1 MSLASRYRE
10 VRDYTEHLS
19 SYLSAEDQTVQ
30 SMPDCSPTKWH
41 RAHTT
46 WFFETVVLTQLV
58 PTYQPF
64 NPLFIE
70 LFNSY
75 YEAVGPQ
82 FPRAARGVISRPG
95 IQEIADYRAHVD
107 QAMVEL
113 LSDSSFADYA
123 IVELGLQHEQQHQE
137 LLLMD
142 IKHAMS
148 LNPLRPVTFPMN
160 FEPGSIHSSHPNQS
174 QPWLPF
180 FAGLVDIGATEAGF
194 AFDNEQPR
202 HATYLQDFEIAST
215 LVTNEE
221 WLAFMD
227 AGGYQR
233 SEFWLSEGWNFVQQH
248 GINAPLYWLERDGNW
263 LQFTLAGVAPLDLKA
278 PVTHISY
285 YEADA
290 YASYAGARLPTE
302 AEWEHT
308 AASMPQ
314 DFQQAYDSGWQ
325 WTGSAYLPYPGF
337 TPLNGTVREYNGKFM
352 ASQMVLRGGSAL
364 TPEGHARATYRNFFY
379 PHARWMQSSVRLAR

>member
-10 VRDYTEHLS
+10 VRDYTEHLC

-123 IVELGLQHEQQHQE
+123 IVELGLQHEQ
-137 LLLMD
+137 
-142 IKHAMS
+142 
-148 LNPLRPVTFPMN
+148 
-160 FEPGSIHSSHPNQS
+160 
-174 QPWLPF
+174 
-180 FAGLVDIGATEAGF
+180 
-194 AFDNEQPR
+194 
-202 HATYLQDFEIAST
+202 
-215 LVTNEE
+215 
-221 WLAFMD
+221 
-227 AGGYQR
+227 
-233 SEFWLSEGWNFVQQH
+233 
-248 GINAPLYWLERDGNW
+248 
-263 LQFTLAGVAPLDLKA
+263 
-278 PVTHISY
+278 
-285 YEADA
+285 
-290 YASYAGARLPTE
+290 
-302 AEWEHT
+302 
-308 AASMPQ
+308 
-314 DFQQAYDSGWQ
+314 
-325 WTGSAYLPYPGF
+325 
-337 TPLNGTVREYNGKFM
+337 
-352 ASQMVLRGGSAL
+352 
-364 TPEGHARATYRNFFY
+364 
-379 PHARWMQSSVRLAR
+379 